1 MNDIVKLFLE
11 INEPYAAGF
20 FELEDKGLF
29 TRFSRAQRRFFE
41 NRPVDDYIG
50 KRLYP
55 SGKIHDGGYAVH
67 PDCAKTFN
75 PDYYTPLY
83 EKSPQAAKIMK
94 KVRDKSNFTI
104 KPSAPFITLSG
115 YTHSAPLYERIL
127 KEGFDSYIPRIE
139 KIADEDMRFGLLDLL
154 KGIRN
159 YHERGLNYLKSVD
172 ADQELIEALTQV
184 PFKPARNIYE
194 AIVCWNYVMYLDNVD
209 NIGLLDSGLYPYYHG
224 EDISKE
230 IRELFENLNIN
241 DKWNCTIGP
250 QYNEITRICL
260 QQSKG
265 LRRPGLC
272 LRVTQDMPD
281 DLWELALADNFSGS
295 GNPTYYNEELIQEFL
310 PGGFPEITK
319 EDLMRFGPVGCTET
333 CIDGYT
339 NNGSIDGNINL
350 AMILENYMK
359 ENLSQANSFEEF
371 YQGFLKEVKK
381 DVDLFTEDLWKNH
394 EQRAKYLPNPFR
406 SLVIDD
412 CIDKGKDYNN
422 GGARYN
428 AAVPS
433 ETGLINVID
442 SLLAIKQLIFDQQRF
457 DPDEFL
463 RLLDL
468 EDKYLY
474 SLLKKVPHYGEDDE
488 VCDQLAH
495 DFTTYFYGLYKDKK
509 CYRGGKYAPTSHQYN
524 RHPKEGKKVGPTP
537 DGRHRG
543 EPLNDSIGALN
554 GKATNGPTA
563 MMLSAAKIDQKSVY
577 GMPLLNLSIK
587 NTFARQSLKA
597 LLQGYFA
604 SGGAVVQ
611 VTITSKEELMDA
623 LIHPEKHDD
632 LIVRVGGYSE
642 YFNRLTPDLQRVIIK
657 RELHE

>member
-1 MNDIVKLFLE
+1 MNEKVTLFLE
-11 INEPYAAGF
+11 LNEPYAAGF
-20 FELEDKGLF
+20 FEEEDKGLF
-29 TRFSRAQRRFFE
+29 ARFSRAQRRYFE
-41 NRPVDDYIG
+41 KKPVDDYIG

-55 SGKIHDGGYAVH
+55 SGMIHNGGYAVH

-75 PDYYTPLY
+75 PDYYIPLY
-83 EKSPQAAKIMK
+83 EKSPKAAKLMK
-94 KVRDKSNFTI
+94 EVRDKSNFTVM
-104 KPSAPFITLSG
+104 PSAPYITLSG

-127 KEGFDSYIPRIE
+127 AEGFDSYVGRIQ
-139 KIADEDMRFGLLDLL
+139 KIEDPDMREGLLDLL
-154 KGIRN
+154 DGIRA
-159 YHERGLNYLKSVD
+159 YHARGLEYLKSVN
-172 ADQELIEALTQV
+172 ADPELIKALEQV
-184 PFKPARNIYE
+184 PFQPARNIYE

-209 NIGLLDSGLYPYYHG
+209 NIGLLDSGLMPYYKG
-224 EDISKE
+224 EDILKE

-250 QYNEITRICL
+250 NYNAITKMCL

-272 LRVTQDMPD
+272 LRVTKDMPD
-281 DLWELALADNFSGS
+281 EIWQLAMEDNFSGN
-295 GNPTYYNEELIQEFL
+295 GNPTYYNEEYIQEFL
-310 PGGFPEITK
+310 PGGFPDITK

-350 AMILENYMK
+350 AMIFEDYMK
-359 ENLSQANSFEEF
+359 AELAHAGSFEEF
-371 YQGFLKEVKK
+371 YRGFLKEVKNG
-381 DVDLFTEDLWKNH
+381 VELFTQDLWRNH

-412 CIDKGKDYNN
+412 CIDKGKDFNN

-428 AAVPS
+428 AVVPS

-442 SLLAIKQLIFDQQRF
+442 SLLAIKYLIFDKQRF
-457 DPDEFL
+457 EPNEFL

-474 SLLKKVPHYGEDDE
+474 SILKKTPHYGTDNEE
-488 VCDQLAH
+488 CDRLAH
-495 DFTTYFYGLYKDKK
+495 DFTSYFYNLYKDKK

-554 GKATNGPTA
+554 GKAGLGPTA
-563 MMLSAAKIDQKSVY
+563 MMLSASQIDQESIY
-577 GMPLLNLSIK
+577 GMGLLNLSINK
-587 NTFARQSLKA
+587 TFAQNSLKS
-597 LLQGYFA
+597 LLKGYFA
-604 SGGAVVQ
+604 EGGTVVQ
-611 VTITSKEELMDA
+611 VTITSKEDLMDA
-623 LIHPEKHDD
+623 MVHPEKHED

-642 YFNRLTPDLQRVIIK
+642 YFNRLTPDLQRVILE